1 MGGCAFYVETANQK
15 WKRVGV
21 VSGDSDTNDVYSP
34 SLSKYQN
41 LLKNV
46 LLTSI
51 LLKFFDT
58 FIIIQWILNCID
70 CIHKSSWWSEHVF
83 SLFLKHK
90 WFKWRNSLK
99 CFSKSKLHDLVL
111 NCILSLSFRTLKLH
125 LLFKSLSGGWIVN

>member
-58 FIIIQWILNCID
+58 FI
-70 CIHKSSWWSEHVF
+70 SF
-83 SLFLKHK
+83 SGF
-90 WFKWRNSLK
+90 
-99 CFSKSKLHDLVL
+99 
-111 NCILSLSFRTLKLH
+111 
-125 LLFKSLSGGWIVN
+125 